1 MGSATDILFG
11 KTRQAVLARLYDVP
25 VKTYYLRE
33 LSRQTGISVGAL
45 QKELRTLLG
54 ADLIVSEKDG
64 NRVSYRANTSHPV
77 YPELLALVRKTCGI
91 RSMIRRALEPLEE
104 HIRFAAIYGSMARQ
118 AEHARSD
125 IDLLVVG
132 DISLGSLLDVL
143 QPLEDVFAREISVRL
158 FSPDEF
164 RRKLE
169 DRDRFVA
176 GVVNGPLEILMGELD
191 DA

>member
-77 YPELLALVRKTCGI
+77 YPELLALVRKTYGV
-91 RSMIRRALEPLEE
+91 RSMIRRALEPLED
-104 HIRFAAIYGSMARQ
+104 HIRLAAIYGSTARQ

-158 FSPDEF
+158 YSPDEF

-169 DRDRFVA
+169 DRDRFVT
-176 GVVNGPLEILMGELD
+176 GVVNGPLDILMGELD